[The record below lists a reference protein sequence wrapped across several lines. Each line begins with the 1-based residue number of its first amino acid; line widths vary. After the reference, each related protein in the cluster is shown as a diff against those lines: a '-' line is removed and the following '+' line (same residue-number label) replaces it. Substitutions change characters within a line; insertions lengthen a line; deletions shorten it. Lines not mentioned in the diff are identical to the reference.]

1 MSTTVENNV
10 LLTPEFAE
18 EWLAH
23 QTYPI
28 VADPAKVDVYAAEF
42 SERFGSPSRHQR
54 KRRSRHRETC
64 GQHCPDGVAVTRLIF
79 AASKTICLLHLNRSV
94 PIAASRA

>member
-1 MSTTVENNV
+1 MSTTVENTV
-10 LLTPEFAE
+10 LLTLELAE

-28 VADPAKVDVYAAEF
+28 VADPAKVDAYAAEF
-42 SERFGSPSRHQR
+42 SVRFGSPSSHQR

-64 GQHCPDGVAVTRLIF
+64 GQHCPDGVAVARLIF
-79 AASKTICLLHLNRSV
+79 AVTSAFT
-94 PIAASRA
+94 